1 MNACRGFVTLIASVV
16 AAASMVA
23 ANAESFD
30 GYLVPDPSV
39 RNQSVLVRSPSSG
52 EDEVVVFDQTAATAS
67 GWMPETSAACTT
79 AGCAH
84 GCGGAD
90 SVDGWVNRL
99 IGRCQDKC
107 HFMTAQVDALMLWQ
121 GNIPS
126 RPLLR
131 DDLGDTVL
139 DANQAQTEMG
149 SGARFG
155 LFYNLDPCH
164 AIEGSYLWADG
175 FDGRSD
181 VPFGTYDPVTLPDP
195 PVPSPVEAAAL
206 FTSGQLKSAELNW
219 RWRNNQ
225 VLTWLVGFRW
235 VEWNQNAGLT
245 GQGDGGET
253 FVLADMTGNDLYGSQ
268 IGADLLLWDAG
279 RRFRLN
285 GIGKAG
291 VFGNRAYQ
299 KSAGFDDGGLAG
311 PTYATGSQV
320 SFFGEVGLYGDV
332 AITRWL
338 SWRTGY
344 VLFWGTGLA
353 LPTENLSLVNF
364 NPPPESRIN
373 ISESLLVHGVTT
385 GLEARW

>member
-1 MNACRGFVTLIASVV
+1 MVIASVASI
-16 AAASMVA
+16 AAGPAVH
-23 ANAESFD
+23 AESFD
-30 GYLVPDPSV
+30 GYLAPDPSV
-39 RNQSVLVRSPSSG
+39 QSQSVLMRSPSSG
-52 EDEVVVFDQTAATAS
+52 DDEVVVFDRAETTAS
-67 GWMPETSAACTT
+67 GWLPGEPTPCH
-79 AGCAH
+79 GP
-84 GCGGAD
+84 GCGGKCGGCGGQD
-90 SVDGWVNRL
+90 SVEGWVNRL
-99 IGRCQDKC
+99 LGRCHDKC
-107 HFMTAQVDALMLWQ
+107 HFWTAQVDALMLWQ

-139 DANQAQTEMG
+139 DANQAQTRMG

-175 FDGRSD
+175 FDGEAD
-181 VPFGTYDPVTLPDP
+181 VPFGSYGTVTLPDP
-195 PVPSPVEAAAL
+195 PVPSPVESATL
-206 FTSGQLKSAELNW
+206 LTSGQLKSAELNW

-235 VEWNQNAGLT
+235 VEWNQNAGLV
-245 GQGDGGET
+245 GQGGGGES

-299 KSAGFDDGGLAG
+299 KSAGLDDGGLAG
-311 PTYATGSQV
+311 PISVSGKQV
-320 SFFGEVGLYGDV
+320 SFFGEVGMYGDV

-344 VLFWGTGLA
+344 VLYWGTGLA

-364 NPPPESRIN
+364 NPPPDSRIN